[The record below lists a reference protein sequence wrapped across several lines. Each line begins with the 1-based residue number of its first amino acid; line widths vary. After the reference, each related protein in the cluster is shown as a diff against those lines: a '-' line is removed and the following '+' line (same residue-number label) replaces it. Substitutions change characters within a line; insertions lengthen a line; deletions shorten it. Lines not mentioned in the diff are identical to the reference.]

1 MKALGIIAEYNP
13 FHNGHLYQI
22 NRAREVSQADLVV
35 VCQSGNFLQRGEPA
49 IYDKWHRAKWAVQSG
64 ADLVLEL
71 PLPFS
76 IQSADYFAQAG
87 VRLLDQLGVDQ
98 VAFGVESGQ
107 LEDFQGGARHLVD
120 HAEDFASF
128 LNQSPR
134 EKSYHELIMD
144 WLASSDITRL
154 PDLSQPNNI
163 LAFTYI
169 KAAYQAGLDFRFFPI
184 KRIGAN
190 YHDDQAQPGA
200 KIASATAI
208 RKKIYQGQAVQ
219 NYLPKAVLQDLF
231 RLPPVKPQ
239 DFWPFIQYK
248 VWNMTE
254 AEMDK
259 IYDMKPGL
267 SQRLKKAVLQA
278 KSLKDFFSLT
288 TSRQLSHNRIKRLAL
303 YCLLDLYQDQVEE
316 LNQIGPSYIRPLA
329 FNSLGQ
335 TYLGQIKSSLTLPLV
350 TKLSQDL
357 ADKLALDIKAGELY
371 RLARVGDLP
380 KQDFTRK
387 PYMSIDKYGDR
398 KYT

>member
-13 FHNGHLYQI
+13 FHNGHLYQL
-22 NRAREVSQADLVV
+22 NRARQVSQADLVV
-35 VCQSGNFLQRGEPA
+35 VCQSGNFLQRGVPA
-49 IYDKWHRAKWAVQSG
+49 IYDKWQRAKWAVQSG
-64 ADLVLEL
+64 VDLVLEL

-76 IQSADYFAQAG
+76 IQPADYFAQAG
-87 VRLLDQLGVDQ
+87 VRLLDQLAVDQ
-98 VAFGVESGQ
+98 LAFGIESGQ
-107 LEDFQGGARHLVD
+107 LADFQVGARFLVD
-120 HAEDFASF
+120 HAEDFEFF
-128 LNQSPR
+128 LSQSPR
-134 EKSYHELIMD
+134 EKSYHELVMD
-144 WLASSDITRL
+144 WLASSDTTRL

-335 TYLGQIKSSLTLPLV
+335 AYLGKIKSSLTLPLV

-357 ADKLALDIKAGELY
+357 TDKLALDIKAGELY
-371 RLARVGDLP
+371 RLARLGDLP